1 MLFRSPPFFFSAR
14 KIADKRFEHNV
25 NRCRERKLPM
35 NPNLKRRVHMQ
46 AICRHCKRTSDYPYN
61 DAGQVAVFKVFR
73 VSVLLVTESTQNTG
87 F

>member
-1 MLFRSPPFFFSAR
+1 
-14 KIADKRFEHNV
+14 
-25 NRCRERKLPM
+25 
-35 NPNLKRRVHMQ
+35 MQ

-73 VSVLLVTESTQNTG
+73 ISVLLVTESTQNTG